1 MTRSA
6 LMRTFAARGGASD
19 YDQGAPANFGELIR
33 AFARTDVAPNESHCA
48 AERSK
53 LLGVI
58 FNFARLSAIARAA
71 FWAAWLKFA

>member
-1 MTRSA
+1 
-6 LMRTFAARGGASD
+6 MRTFAARGGASD
-19 YDQGAPANFGELIR
+19 YDHGAPENFGELICV
-33 AFARTDVAPNESHCA
+33 FARRDVAPNESHSA
-48 AERSK
+48 AGRSK

>member
-1 MTRSA
+1 MTCSA

-19 YDQGAPANFGELIR
+19 YDQEPRQILANSFR
-33 AFARTDVAPNESHCA
+33 AFDRTDVAPNESHSA
-48 AERSK
+48 AGRLK
-53 LLGVI
+53 LLGGI

>member
-1 MTRSA
+1 
-6 LMRTFAARGGASD
+6 MRTFAARGGASD
-19 YDQGAPANFGELIR
+19 YDQEPRQILENSFR
-33 AFARTDVAPNESHCA
+33 AFDRTDVAPNESYSA

-53 LLGVI
+53 LLGGI